1 MRQGTKKRQPPPS
14 RRDREMFAAYNDGE
28 TQLSI
33 AERFNVDKNTVHRAL
48 KRCGKIDA
56 HVMFKDVARL
66 RVRQIGQYDHLWREA
81 MTSWEASKRQEITVT
96 TTDKEDG
103 KTRTVR
109 RRQQYGDPALLL
121 VAIKA
126 LEGQRSAAGICDRNI
141 PPPIS
146 QTNVLI
152 KADIHSM
159 DDNTLSQLRK
169 LAYQATAI
177 TRSPDDSQII
187 DAESTETGCTSAADN
202 PSNDAETP

>member
-1 MRQGTKKRQPPPS
+1 
-14 RRDREMFAAYNDGE
+14 MFAAYNEGE
-28 TQLSI
+28 TQCSI
-33 AERFNVDKNTVHRAL
+33 AERFGVSNDTVNRAL

-56 HVMFKDVARL
+56 HLMFKNVARL

-81 MTSWEASKRQEITVT
+81 MTSWERSKQTEITVT
-96 TTDKEDG
+96 TTEKGTSNDDKS
-103 KTRTVR
+103 RTVR

-146 QTNVLI
+146 QTNVMI

-159 DDNTLSQLRK
+159 DDRSLAQLRK

-177 TRSPDDSQII
+177 TSTPEDAETI
-187 DAESTETGCTSAADN
+187 DAETTPTEN
-202 PSNDAETP
+202 NDSET